1 MLYCTF
7 NLYFI
12 HVFFINLG
20 KLFKTEGVDKVK
32 TQCSF
37 SALIELVL
45 HRYIPTVVYNILKL
59 LIDLPVIL
67 LSG

>member
-12 HVFFINLG
+12 HVFFIYLG

-32 TQCSF
+32 MQYSF

-59 LIDLPVIL
+59 LIDLPIIL